1 MLAAVSGDAALMTAT
16 AADDMYLPV
25 AAELGVDRPTAKV
38 AMIAAMY
45 GQTTGHGGTAGRGMR
60 AAYPVAMGYLDTA
73 DRSARAGRDLRTYGG
88 RLVRMSGGADRAAA
102 ESSGARAARGRYGR
116 NAVIQGAAA
125 ELFKMWAVTVRARAA
140 ALDARIVLCLHD
152 ELLVHVPERPRGA
165 GGRTWSAT
173 AWPRPPG
180 AGRRAAGAVHR
191 RHQHR
196 PLLGRRE
203 RLSHR
208 QVTRR
213 PAAPGLIPWRADR
226 TVREGVLTLPRY
238 RRVVVKLSGEALAG
252 AAGTG
257 ADPASLARV
266 ADEVLSVHNL
276 GVQVAVVVGG
286 GNYFRGRMADG
297 WGISRAEAD
306 NIGMLGTVMNALM
319 LRGALT
325 ARTDA
330 DVRVMTAVPIH
341 SVAEPFI
348 RLRAVHHLE
357 RGFIVVLAGGIGQ
370 PYVTTDYPAVQRSLE
385 LDADALLVAKHG
397 VDGVYDSDPKHNPDA
412 AKYITLTYEEA
423 IAADIRI
430 MDTSAFVLANEQGL
444 TMHVFD
450 VAAYGAMRAICE
462 GDDGIG
468 TKITAK

>member
-1 MLAAVSGDAALMTAT
+1 M
-16 AADDMYLPV
+16 
-25 AAELGVDRPTAKV
+25 
-38 AMIAAMY
+38 
-45 GQTTGHGGTAGRGMR
+45 
-60 AAYPVAMGYLDTA
+60 
-73 DRSARAGRDLRTYGG
+73 
-88 RLVRMSGGADRAAA
+88 
-102 ESSGARAARGRYGR
+102 
-116 NAVIQGAAA
+116 
-125 ELFKMWAVTVRARAA
+125 
-140 ALDARIVLCLHD
+140 
-152 ELLVHVPERPRGA
+152 
-165 GGRTWSAT
+165 
-173 AWPRPPG
+173 
-180 AGRRAAGAVHR
+180 
-191 RHQHR
+191 
-196 PLLGRRE
+196 
-203 RLSHR
+203 
-208 QVTRR
+208 
-213 PAAPGLIPWRADR
+213 
-226 TVREGVLTLPRY
+226 TLPRY

-266 ADEVLSVHNL
+266 ADEVLSVHSL

-325 ARTDA
+325 ARTDV
-330 DVRVMTAVPIH
+330 DVRVMSAVPIH

-357 RGFIVVLAGGIGQ
+357 RDFIVVLAGGIGQ
-370 PYVTTDYPAVQRSLE
+370 PYVTTDYPAVQRALE

-412 AKYITLTYEEA
+412 GKFTTLTYEEA
-423 IAADIRI
+423 LAADIRI
-430 MDTSAFVLANEQGL
+430 MDTSAFVLANEQSL

>member
-1 MLAAVSGDAALMTAT
+1 M
-16 AADDMYLPV
+16 
-25 AAELGVDRPTAKV
+25 
-38 AMIAAMY
+38 
-45 GQTTGHGGTAGRGMR
+45 
-60 AAYPVAMGYLDTA
+60 
-73 DRSARAGRDLRTYGG
+73 
-88 RLVRMSGGADRAAA
+88 
-102 ESSGARAARGRYGR
+102 
-116 NAVIQGAAA
+116 
-125 ELFKMWAVTVRARAA
+125 
-140 ALDARIVLCLHD
+140 
-152 ELLVHVPERPRGA
+152 
-165 GGRTWSAT
+165 
-173 AWPRPPG
+173 
-180 AGRRAAGAVHR
+180 
-191 RHQHR
+191 
-196 PLLGRRE
+196 
-203 RLSHR
+203 
-208 QVTRR
+208 
-213 PAAPGLIPWRADR
+213 
-226 TVREGVLTLPRY
+226 TLPRY

-370 PYVTTDYPAVQRSLE
+370 PYVTTDYPAVQRALE

-397 VDGVYDSDPKHNPDA
+397 VDGVYDSDPRLNPDA
-412 AKYITLTYEEA
+412 KRYTSLTYEEA
-423 IAADIRI
+423 IAADIKV
-430 MDTSAFVLANEQGL
+430 MDTSAFVLANEQAL

>member
-1 MLAAVSGDAALMTAT
+1 M
-16 AADDMYLPV
+16 
-25 AAELGVDRPTAKV
+25 
-38 AMIAAMY
+38 
-45 GQTTGHGGTAGRGMR
+45 
-60 AAYPVAMGYLDTA
+60 
-73 DRSARAGRDLRTYGG
+73 
-88 RLVRMSGGADRAAA
+88 
-102 ESSGARAARGRYGR
+102 
-116 NAVIQGAAA
+116 
-125 ELFKMWAVTVRARAA
+125 
-140 ALDARIVLCLHD
+140 
-152 ELLVHVPERPRGA
+152 
-165 GGRTWSAT
+165 
-173 AWPRPPG
+173 
-180 AGRRAAGAVHR
+180 
-191 RHQHR
+191 
-196 PLLGRRE
+196 
-203 RLSHR
+203 
-208 QVTRR
+208 
-213 PAAPGLIPWRADR
+213 
-226 TVREGVLTLPRY
+226 TLPRY

-266 ADEVLSVHNL
+266 ADEVLSVHSL

-370 PYVTTDYPAVQRSLE
+370 PYVTTDYPAVQRALE

-412 AKYITLTYEEA
+412 AKFTTLTYEEA
-423 IAADIRI
+423 LAADIRI
-430 MDTSAFVLANEQGL
+430 MDTSAFVLANEQSL

-450 VAAYGAMRAICE
+450 VAAYGAMRAICQ

>member
-1 MLAAVSGDAALMTAT
+1 
-16 AADDMYLPV
+16 
-25 AAELGVDRPTAKV
+25 
-38 AMIAAMY
+38 
-45 GQTTGHGGTAGRGMR
+45 
-60 AAYPVAMGYLDTA
+60 
-73 DRSARAGRDLRTYGG
+73 
-88 RLVRMSGGADRAAA
+88 
-102 ESSGARAARGRYGR
+102 
-116 NAVIQGAAA
+116 
-125 ELFKMWAVTVRARAA
+125 
-140 ALDARIVLCLHD
+140 
-152 ELLVHVPERPRGA
+152 
-165 GGRTWSAT
+165 
-173 AWPRPPG
+173 
-180 AGRRAAGAVHR
+180 
-191 RHQHR
+191 
-196 PLLGRRE
+196 
-203 RLSHR
+203 
-208 QVTRR
+208 
-213 PAAPGLIPWRADR
+213 
-226 TVREGVLTLPRY
+226 LTLPRY

-266 ADEVLSVHNL
+266 ADEVLSVHSL

-325 ARTDA
+325 ARTNA
-330 DVRVMTAVPIH
+330 DVRVMSAVPIH

-370 PYVTTDYPAVQRSLE
+370 PYVTTDYPAVQRALE

-397 VDGVYDSDPKHNPDA
+397 VDGVYDSDPKHNPHA
-412 AKYITLTYEEA
+412 EKFTTLTYEEA
-423 IAADIRI
+423 LAADIRI
-430 MDTSAFVLANEQGL
+430 MDTSAFVLANEQAL

>member
-1 MLAAVSGDAALMTAT
+1 M
-16 AADDMYLPV
+16 
-25 AAELGVDRPTAKV
+25 
-38 AMIAAMY
+38 
-45 GQTTGHGGTAGRGMR
+45 
-60 AAYPVAMGYLDTA
+60 
-73 DRSARAGRDLRTYGG
+73 
-88 RLVRMSGGADRAAA
+88 
-102 ESSGARAARGRYGR
+102 
-116 NAVIQGAAA
+116 
-125 ELFKMWAVTVRARAA
+125 
-140 ALDARIVLCLHD
+140 
-152 ELLVHVPERPRGA
+152 
-165 GGRTWSAT
+165 
-173 AWPRPPG
+173 
-180 AGRRAAGAVHR
+180 
-191 RHQHR
+191 
-196 PLLGRRE
+196 
-203 RLSHR
+203 
-208 QVTRR
+208 
-213 PAAPGLIPWRADR
+213 
-226 TVREGVLTLPRY
+226 
-238 RRVVVKLSGEALAG
+238 VVKLSGEALAG

-266 ADEVLSVHNL
+266 ADEVLSVHSL

-370 PYVTTDYPAVQRSLE
+370 PYVTTDYPAVQRALE

-412 AKYITLTYEEA
+412 AKFTTLTYEEA
-423 IAADIRI
+423 LAADIRI
-430 MDTSAFVLANEQGL
+430 MDTSAFVLANEQSL

-450 VAAYGAMRAICE
+450 VAAYGAMRAICQ